1 MVHQKID
8 PRISTIFF
16 EVKNSKASLTTTL
29 IWRLLYKLTLNV
41 YSLILF
47 QLPFSPSFESL
58 FHQTNVRDSAVIQA
72 QAFSVA
78 QNVPKWRQRVN
89 KYLFSHGTVCT
100 STFWGDPLLDPLNYE
115 KGPPKITEGGPFDP
129 HWLISRI
136 NPLLLQT
143 KSSFKIQTWYCTAKR
158 NYCKIPKISSSMYKP
173 LQKYKPP

>member
-1 MVHQKID
+1 MEHQKID

-16 EVKNSKASLTTTL
+16 EIKNSKASLTTTL

-89 KYLFSHGTVCT
+89 KHLFSQGTVCT
-100 STFWGDPLLDPLNYE
+100 STFWGDPLLDPLYE
-115 KGPPKITEGGPFDP
+115 KGPLKLQKGAHLTLIGQFLEETLYYYELKIPSKSKLGIAQQRKITLKF
-129 HWLISRI
+129 
-136 NPLLLQT
+136 
-143 KSSFKIQTWYCTAKR
+143 
-158 NYCKIPKISSSMYKP
+158 
-173 LQKYKPP
+173 QK

>member
-1 MVHQKID
+1 MEHQKID

-16 EVKNSKASLTTTL
+16 EIKNSKASLTTTL
-29 IWRLLYKLTLNV
+29 IWRLRYKLTLNV
-41 YSLILF
+41 YSLIVF

-89 KYLFSHGTVCT
+89 KGSFSHGTVCT
-100 STFWGDPLLDPLNYE
+100 NKFKYLLGTPFLE

-129 HWLISRI
+129 HWPISRI
-136 NPLLLQT
+136 NPVLLRT
-143 KSSFKIQTWYCTAKR
+143 KNSFKIQTWDCTAKR
-158 NYCKIPKISSSMYKP
+158 NYFKIPKISSSMYKP
-173 LQKYKPP
+173 LQI